1 MTGPRKTP
9 LNHIHHALHA
19 RMVDF
24 AGWSMPV
31 QYTSIL
37 EEHKAVRE
45 KVGVFDI
52 SHMGELEIKGKGARD
67 FLSYLVPSDI
77 SKMEEG
83 GVQYSALLNDN
94 GGVIDDLL
102 IYMIAPNRYFL
113 CVNAVNTRKDFEWMS
128 GQAVGFT
135 DVDVADLSR
144 DYGMLSVQGPNA
156 ESLMG
161 LIVSY
166 PLAKLGYYQFVTTAI
181 DETNILLSRTG
192 YTGENGFE
200 LYVSWRD
207 TPLMWERIMSR
218 GKSLGLK
225 PIGLGARDTLRLEM
239 RYPLHGHEMNEETTP
254 YEAGLGW
261 IVNLDKGDF
270 LGKEA
275 LVRQKEEGIKRK
287 LVGMEI
293 VDKGIA
299 REGYAIIKHG
309 EKVGVVTSGT
319 LSPTLN
325 KGIALGYVPTEFSLV
340 GTTLGID
347 IRGKETEAVIVKT
360 PFVSPKV
367 RRQNAPEK
375 AILVE
380 DR

>member
-1 MTGPRKTP
+1 
-9 LNHIHHALHA
+9 
-19 RMVDF
+19 
-24 AGWSMPV
+24 
-31 QYTSIL
+31 
-37 EEHKAVRE
+37 
-45 KVGVFDI
+45 
-52 SHMGELEIKGKGARD
+52 
-67 FLSYLVPSDI
+67 
-77 SKMEEG
+77 MEEG
-83 GVQYSALLNDN
+83 EVQYSALLNDK

-102 IYMIAPNRYFL
+102 IYMVAPNRYFL

-144 DYGMLSVQGPNA
+144 DYGMLSIQGPNA

-200 LYVSWRD
+200 LFVSWRD

-261 IVNLDKGDF
+261 IVKLDKGDF

-275 LVRQKEEGIKRK
+275 LLRQKEEGIKRK
-287 LVGMEI
+287 LVGIEL

-299 REGYAIIKHG
+299 REGYAIMKHG

-347 IRGKETEAVIVKT
+347 IRGKETESVIVKT
-360 PFVSPKV
+360 PFVPPKV
-367 RRQNAPEK
+367 WKQKAAEK

>member
-1 MTGPRKTP
+1 
-9 LNHIHHALHA
+9 
-19 RMVDF
+19 MVDF

-31 QYTSIL
+31 LYTSIL

-45 KVGVFDI
+45 KVGIFDI
-52 SHMGELEIKGKGARD
+52 SHMGELEIKGAGARD

-83 GVQYSALLNDN
+83 GVQYSALLNDK
-94 GGVIDDLL
+94 GGIIDDLL

-113 CVNAVNTRKDFEWMS
+113 CVNAVNTRQDFEWIS

-135 DVDVADLSR
+135 DVEVADISR
-144 DYGMLSVQGPNA
+144 DYGMLSIQGPNA

-166 PLAKLGYYQFVTTAI
+166 PLSKLGYYQFVTTTI

-200 LYVSWRD
+200 FFVSWRD

-239 RYPLHGHEMNEETTP
+239 RYPLHGHDMNEDTTP

-261 IVNLDKGDF
+261 IVKLNNGDF

-275 LVRQKEEGIKRK
+275 LVRQKEEGVKRK
-287 LVGMEI
+287 LVGVEI

-299 REGYAIIKHG
+299 REGYAIMKHG
-309 EKVGVVTSGT
+309 KKVGVVTSGT

-347 IRGKETEAVIVKT
+347 IRGKEAEAVVVKT
-360 PFVSPKV
+360 PFVAPKV
-367 RRQNAPEK
+367 RKQNAPEK
-375 AILVE
+375 AILAE

>member
-1 MTGPRKTP
+1 
-9 LNHIHHALHA
+9 
-19 RMVDF
+19 MVDF

-31 QYTSIL
+31 LYTSIL

-45 KVGVFDI
+45 KVGIFDI
-52 SHMGELEIKGKGARD
+52 SHMGELEIKGAGARD

-83 GVQYSALLNDN
+83 GVQYSALLNDK
-94 GGVIDDLL
+94 GGIIDDLL
-102 IYMIAPNRYFL
+102 IYMVAPNRYFL
-113 CVNAVNTRKDFEWMS
+113 CVNASNTRQDFEWIS

-135 DVDVADLSR
+135 DVEVADLSR
-144 DYGMLSVQGPNA
+144 DYGMLSIQGPNA

-161 LIVSY
+161 LFVSY

-200 LYVSWRD
+200 IYVSWRD
-207 TPLMWERIMSR
+207 TPLIWERLTAR

-239 RYPLHGHEMNEETTP
+239 RYPLHGHDMNEETTP

-261 IVNLDKGDF
+261 IVKIDKGDF

-275 LVRQKEEGIKRK
+275 LVRQKEEGLKRK
-287 LVGMEI
+287 LVGIEL
-293 VDKGIA
+293 VDKGIP
-299 REGYAIIKHG
+299 REGYAIMKQG
-309 EKVGVVTSGT
+309 KKVGAVTSGT

-347 IRGKETEAVIVKT
+347 IRGKESEAVVVKT
-360 PFVSPKV
+360 PFVTPKV
-367 RRQNAPEK
+367 RKQNAPEI

-380 DR
+380 DK

>member
-1 MTGPRKTP
+1 MTTLRKTP
-9 LNHIHHALHA
+9 LSQAHHALHA

-45 KVGVFDI
+45 KVGIFDI
-52 SHMGELEIKGKGARD
+52 SHMGELEIKGAGARD
-67 FLSYLVPSDI
+67 FLSYLIPSDI
-77 SKMEEG
+77 SKLTEG
-83 GVQYSALLNDN
+83 NVQYSALLNEK
-94 GGVIDDLL
+94 GGIIDDLL

-113 CVNAVNTRKDFEWMS
+113 CVNASNARKDFEWIS

-135 DVDVADLSR
+135 DVEVADLSR
-144 DYGMLSVQGPNA
+144 DYGMLSIQGPNA
-156 ESLMG
+156 ESLIG
-161 LIVSY
+161 QFAAY
-166 PLAKLGYYQFVTTAI
+166 PLAKMGYYQFVTTTI

-192 YTGENGFE
+192 YTGEDGFE
-200 LYVSWRD
+200 IYVSWRD
-207 TPLMWERIMSR
+207 TPLIWERIMSR
-218 GKSLGLK
+218 GKSYGLK

-239 RYPLHGHEMNEETTP
+239 RYPLHGHDISETTTP
-254 YEAGLGW
+254 LEAGLGW
-261 IVNLDKGDF
+261 IVKLDKGDF

-275 LVRQKEEGIKRK
+275 LLRQKEEGIKRK
-287 LVGMEI
+287 LVGIEI
-293 VDKGIA
+293 VDKGIP
-299 REGYAIIKHG
+299 REGYAILRHG

-325 KGIALGYVPTEFSLV
+325 KGIALGYVPTELSLV

-347 IRGKETEAVIVKT
+347 IRGKDTEAVVVKT

-367 RRQNAPEK
+367 RKLPAPEK

-380 DR
+380 DK

>member
-1 MTGPRKTP
+1 MTNLRRTP
-9 LNHIHHALHA
+9 LSHAHHALHA

-31 QYTSIL
+31 LYNSIL

-45 KVGVFDI
+45 KVGIFDV
-52 SHMGELEIKGKGARD
+52 SHMGELEIKGAGARD

-83 GVQYSALLNDN
+83 GVQYSALLNDK
-94 GGVIDDLL
+94 GGIIDDLL

-113 CVNAVNTRKDFEWMS
+113 CVNASNTRQDFEWIS

-135 DVDVADLSR
+135 DVEVADLSR
-144 DYGMLSVQGPNA
+144 DYGMLSIQGPNA

-161 LIVSY
+161 LIVSF
-166 PLAKLGYYQFVTTAI
+166 PLSKLEYYQFVTTMI

-200 LYVSWRD
+200 LFVSWRD

-218 GKSLGLK
+218 GKSLGLR

-239 RYPLHGHEMNEETTP
+239 RYPLHGHDMNEDTTP

-261 IVNLDKGDF
+261 IVKLDKGDF

-275 LVRQKEEGIKRK
+275 LVRQKGEGIKRK
-287 LVGMEI
+287 LVGIEL

-299 REGYAIIKHG
+299 REGYAIMKHG
-309 EKVGVVTSGT
+309 DKVGVVTSGT

-340 GTTLGID
+340 GTTLGIN
-347 IRGKETEAVIVKT
+347 IRDKETEAVVVKT

-367 RRQNAPEK
+367 RRHNAPEK
-375 AILVE
+375 AVLAE